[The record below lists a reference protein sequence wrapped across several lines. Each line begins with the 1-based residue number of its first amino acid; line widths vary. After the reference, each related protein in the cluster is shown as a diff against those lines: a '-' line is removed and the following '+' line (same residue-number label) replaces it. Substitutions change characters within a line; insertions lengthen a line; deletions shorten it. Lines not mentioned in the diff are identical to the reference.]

1 MKTIL
6 ILRHAKSDWSDPN
19 LDDFDRPLNKRG
31 LSDAPRMGK
40 VLLSAEQIPDRIISS
55 PARRAKQTAKL
66 VAEACN
72 YKGSIQWE
80 DAFYG
85 AGSADLIAA
94 LKQLPLEV
102 NMCMLIG
109 HNPTMEETVAS
120 LCTTSAGISPWGNV
134 DGSDFSIIMPTSGL
148 ACLQVDIDDWADLKP
163 GIAIL
168 KWFIIPRLIKTIQ

>member
-6 ILRHAKSDWSDPN
+6 ILRHAKSDWGDPS
-19 LDDFDRPLNKRG
+19 LADFDRPLSKRG
-31 LSDAPRMGK
+31 LNDAPRMGK
-40 VLLSAEQIPDRIISS
+40 ALLSAEQIPDRIISS

-66 VAEACN
+66 VAEACG
-72 YKGSIQWE
+72 YKESIQWE
-80 DAFYG
+80 DGFYG

-94 LKQLPLEV
+94 LKQLPPEV
-102 NMCMLIG
+102 ERGMLIG

-134 DGSDFSIIMPTSGL
+134 DGSDFSITVPTSGL
-148 ACLQVDIDDWADLKP
+148 ACLEVNIDDWAKLNP

-168 KWFIIPRLIKTIQ
+168 KWFVIPRLLKAIQ